1 MDYENSNRSDYIIE
15 FKDVNFSYNRGK
27 TILSTFNLKV
37 KENQF
42 IAIVGE
48 SGSGKSTVLKL
59 LQGLYNDYRGQI
71 LLNGIAINKYDLN
84 ALRSKFSYVSQE
96 NLLFN
101 KSIESNIKL
110 IKKNVTHDEYLD
122 SVKFAKLDSLIDNPK
137 SIKIVRNGCRLS
149 GGEKQRISIAKAV
162 LKDSGIFL
170 LDEFTSALDKNTEEE
185 IFNHFKKFIG
195 KKTIIMVTHRLNYIE
210 NADCVIVI
218 RDGQVVGYGTHKEL
232 LSHNEYYK
240 NLYRYK

>member
-1 MDYENSNRSDYIIE
+1 M
-15 FKDVNFSYNRGK
+15 
-27 TILSTFNLKV
+27 
-37 KENQF
+37 
-42 IAIVGE
+42 
-48 SGSGKSTVLKL
+48 
-59 LQGLYNDYRGQI
+59 
-71 LLNGIAINKYDLN
+71 
-84 ALRSKFSYVSQE
+84 
-96 NLLFN
+96 
-101 KSIESNIKL
+101 
-110 IKKNVTHDEYLD
+110 
-122 SVKFAKLDSLIDNPK
+122 
-137 SIKIVRNGCRLS
+137 
-149 GGEKQRISIAKAV
+149 